1 MFGWRPRPEHD
12 ESSTETKIDLERLR
26 QDDVAILFK
35 HSPTCPVSWAAHI
48 QMRSF
53 IARNPAVPVYT
64 ISVRDDRTLSRQI
77 AEWTHVE
84 HESPQVIVLRRG
96 VVVSSTSHGGVTA
109 RYLTGAIARE
119 PETLTSR

>member
-35 HSPTCPVSWAAHI
+35 HSPTCPVSWAA
-48 QMRSF
+48 QAQVRSF
-53 IARNPAVPVYT
+53 MARNSAVPVYT
-64 ISVRDDRTLSRQI
+64 ISVRDRTLSRQI
-77 AEWTHVE
+77 AEWTNVE

-109 RYLTGAIARE
+109 GYLTGAIARE